1 MLSFPHLILKITLWN
16 RQGCWKKLNSWEEI
30 QCATIPVFKY
40 LVLTYIST
48 NIEFSPS
55 IEHAPGG
62 GHGSPLQYSWLENPT
77 DRGAWRAMVHE
88 VAQSQTWLKRLNTD
102 ARIKHV
108 WAPRMFLLVCVC
120 LVTQSCLTVCDPL
133 SVACQTPLS
142 LGFFRQAYWSA
153 LPFPNLCV
161 RYHWI
166 VAKYKACMS
175 PLECVSSWSGLISVH
190 NLWRSGF
197 SGAFIDAH
205 NWIKEWLSPLEVGMG
220 MGIWEKSLNC
230 R

>member
-1 MLSFPHLILKITLWN
+1 MNPVWPHDINKWHFTKVYTYLQPSQVVWVVKNLPAN
-16 RQGCWKKLNSWEEI
+16 AGDRRDSGS
-30 QCATIPVFKY
+30 IPG
-40 LVLTYIST
+40 SGR
-48 NIEFSPS
+48 SPR
-55 IEHAPGG
+55 G
-62 GHGSPLQYSWLENPT
+62 GHGNPLQYSWLENPT